1 LHTNPKTPPAR
12 ENKERENKKKKR
24 KNRVEERLQL
34 CHSLC
39 ILIRGQKKHQFMMK
53 TKTMEYKH
61 NKGEWGKKR
70 ARNCGWKPWKK
81 KKQRERERE
90 RIPENEWRHREMNKQ
105 AAAKLT
111 LPRRR
116 NEESRRG

>member
-1 LHTNPKTPPAR
+1 
-12 ENKERENKKKKR
+12 
-24 KNRVEERLQL
+24 
-34 CHSLC
+34 
-39 ILIRGQKKHQFMMK
+39 MMK